1 MDIKIRKY
9 NDNDYDDVFKII
21 KEAFSCEKSKAN
33 SSFINEYVACLDGN
47 IVGYF
52 YLLDEI
58 DIVKNIKIL
67 HLHYICVASKYR
79 GMGIANE
86 MMNFILNYAK
96 DNNSFEKY
104 YNNLEMA
111 YIFHVLIGTTY
122 RASSHKKF
130 SVKMVKDI

>member
-1 MDIKIRKY
+1 MDIKIRMY

-21 KEAFSCEKSKAN
+21 KEAFSCEKSKVN

-96 DNNSFEKY
+96 DNNYERVELTSKNQRLAAHKLYEKY
-104 YNNLEMA
+104 GFV
-111 YIFHVLIGTTY
+111 IRDTSVY
-122 RASSHKKF
+122 RKEL
-130 SVKMVKDI
+130 V

>member
-21 KEAFSCEKSKAN
+21 KEAFSCEKSKAS

-52 YLLDEI
+52 YLLDDI

-96 DNNSFEKY
+96 DNNYERVELTSKNQRLAAHKLYEKY
-104 YNNLEMA
+104 GFV
-111 YIFHVLIGTTY
+111 IRDTSVY
-122 RASSHKKF
+122 RKEL
-130 SVKMVKDI
+130 V

>member
-9 NDNDYDDVFKII
+9 NDNDYDDAFKII
-21 KEAFSCEKSKAN
+21 KEAFSCEKSKAS

-52 YLLDEI
+52 YLLDDI

-96 DNNSFEKY
+96 DNNYERVELTSKNQRLAAHKLYEKY
-104 YNNLEMA
+104 GFV
-111 YIFHVLIGTTY
+111 IRDTSVY
-122 RASSHKKF
+122 RKEL
-130 SVKMVKDI
+130 V

>member
-1 MDIKIRKY
+1 MDIKIRMY

-96 DNNSFEKY
+96 DNNYERVELTSKNQRLAAHKLYEKY
-104 YNNLEMA
+104 GFV
-111 YIFHVLIGTTY
+111 IRDTSVY
-122 RASSHKKF
+122 RKEL
-130 SVKMVKDI
+130 V

>member
-96 DNNSFEKY
+96 DNNYERVELTSKNQRLAAHKLYEKY
-104 YNNLEMA
+104 GFV
-111 YIFHVLIGTTY
+111 IRDTSVY
-122 RASSHKKF
+122 RKEL
-130 SVKMVKDI
+130 V

>member
-1 MDIKIRKY
+1 MNIKIRKY

-96 DNNSFEKY
+96 DNNYERVELTSKNQRLAAHKLYEKY
-104 YNNLEMA
+104 GFV
-111 YIFHVLIGTTY
+111 IRDTSVY
-122 RASSHKKF
+122 RKEL
-130 SVKMVKDI
+130 V